1 MKALARAGACALCLG
16 LLIPAVNADTITFPF
31 TGTGSQFSTNYEF
44 QINGNDFFFS
54 IGSGEGPF
62 DVALCTPGSP
72 CPFQVGYRV
81 GALPPT
87 EMIPSTAILDGIET
101 HVNTGTLTFTGTLT
115 PPTALGDFS
124 TTVPVSFTG
133 SIVGRSPAANEN
145 FPALFTVLLDGSG
158 TADLSGFVDQSEGAI
173 VNQAQYT
180 FSGTATAETV
190 PEPAT
195 VALTSGGLGLL
206 GMLVRRRRATQA

>member
-1 MKALARAGACALCLG
+1 MRALARAGACVLSLG

-31 TGTGSQFSTNYEF
+31 TGTGSQGSTNYEF
-44 QINGNDFFFS
+44 QINGNDFFLS

-62 DVALCTPGSP
+62 NVALCPTPGSP

-81 GALPPT
+81 GVLPPT

-101 HVNTGTLTFTGTLT
+101 HVNTGTLIFTGTLT

-133 SIVGRSPAANEN
+133 NIVGHAANDN
-145 FPALFTVLLDGSG
+145 FPVLFTVLLNGSG
-158 TADLSGFVDQSEGAI
+158 TADLSGFVDQSVGII
-173 VNQAQYT
+173 VNRAQYT

-195 VALTSGGLGLL
+195 VALTIGGLGLL
-206 GMLVRRRRATQA
+206 GMLVRRRRATQV